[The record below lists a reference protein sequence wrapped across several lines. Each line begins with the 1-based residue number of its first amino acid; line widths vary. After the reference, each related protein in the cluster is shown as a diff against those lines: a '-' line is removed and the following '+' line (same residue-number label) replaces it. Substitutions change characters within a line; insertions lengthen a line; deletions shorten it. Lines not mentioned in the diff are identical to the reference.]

1 MSFDLE
7 SFLAATLAEHQTV
20 EPSLTLQLHDLAITI
35 KSNSR
40 KLIAELLHYFRHI
53 PTSLNPDSKQLS
65 ITALEL
71 PAPRLSV
78 PLENWQREAGKT
90 GRKESVL
97 DLNVNKSPTRLI
109 HKVRTGMFFV
119 QSENALFALGP
130 CEQNPNQIINF
141 INNQILNYLQQSPSA
156 LCHAAALVHNDCAI
170 AISGLSGGGKSTLML
185 HLLEETDSQ
194 FMSNDRLVAIKKD
207 NQHVMAYGIPKLPRV
222 NPGTLLNQAS
232 LTHILSVE
240 RQQAL
245 AKLPLAELWQFEEKY
260 DVDIESWLGKHR
272 IVHTAPLKA
281 FIILNWSRDTA
292 QQTQLSEVTLS
303 DRQDLLPAVMKSYG
317 PFYQYPDGHFLSN
330 GEDVIPA
337 DYLAHLSHGADL
349 QFYELSGKINFSR
362 AVELIKAN
370 IINSVN

>member
-71 PAPRLSV
+71 PAPHLSV

-109 HKVRTGMFFV
+109 HKARTGMFFV

-141 INNQILNYLQQSPSA
+141 INNQFLNYLQQSPSA

-185 HLLEETDSQ
+185 HLLEETFSQ

-232 LTHILSVE
+232 LTPILSVE

-245 AKLPLAELWQFEEKY
+245 AKLPLAELWQLEEKY

-281 FIILNWSRDTA
+281 FIILNWSHNTA

-337 DYLAHLSHGADL
+337 DYLAHLSQGADL

-362 AVELIKAN
+362 AVELIKDN